1 MDEELGINKSKVI
14 KEKLTKPQIT
24 NSKLLKSEEALI
36 DRLINRYT
44 INSQYYN
51 NQLADVKIDMENVID
66 R

>member
-51 NQLADVKIDMENVID
+51 N
-66 R
+66 